1 MTGCEIHELFDIICG
16 TSTGAIVAAS
26 MGLGHK
32 PVEEVELLYR
42 DMIGKVFAKNPVN
55 GPKMLLTR
63 AFYDTNVLEST
74 LQRECGRGVFIDSLA
89 DENMNRVFV
98 VSSVM
103 SRDPKE
109 LFVFRNYTYP
119 LGHESRYDGTSEAQ
133 LWEGLR
139 ASSAAP
145 TFFSEI
151 RINGELHAD
160 GAIVANNPTA
170 VALHETRCMFPGVP
184 IELLVSLGNGV
195 SRAHELTGRE
205 EEEKKNMGWGDV
217 FGSILAS
224 ATSTETVH
232 HAMQDL
238 FPEDKY
244 FRFNPTT
251 DSKQIDQTSP
261 ETLAMFVK
269 EAREYIAANLDKFD
283 RVARILRPK
292 TPQSLW
298 QRFRDALRKE
308 IQELESSSWDD
319 DLYLPK

>member
-1 MTGCEIHELFDIICG
+1 MIGG

-26 MGLGHK
+26 IGLAHK
-32 PVEEVELLYR
+32 TVEEVELLYR
-42 DMIGKVFAKNPVN
+42 DMIGKIFARHPVN

-63 AFYDTNVLEST
+63 AYYDTNVLEAT
-74 LQRECGRGVFIDSLA
+74 LQRECGRGVFVDSLA
-89 DENMNRVFV
+89 EENMNRVFV

-119 LGHESRYDGTSEAQ
+119 LGHESRYDGTAEAQ
-133 LWEGLR
+133 MWEALR

-170 VALHETRCMFPGVP
+170 VALHETKSMFPGVP
-184 IELLVSLGNGV
+184 IELLVSLGNGL
-195 SRAHELTGRE
+195 SPAHEQTGADE
-205 EEEKKNMGWGDV
+205 EGKKNMGWGDV
-217 FGSILAS
+217 VGSIVAS

-232 HAMQDL
+232 HAVQDL
-238 FPEDKY
+238 FPKDKY

-251 DSKQIDQTSP
+251 DSTQIDETAP

-269 EAREYIAANLDKFD
+269 EAHAYIEENRDEFDK
-283 RVARILRPK
+283 VARILRPK
-292 TPQSLW
+292 TPQSLLR
-298 QRFRDALRKE
+298 RFRDALRKE
-308 IQELESSSWDD
+308 MQELESSTWHD
-319 DLYLPK
+319 DLYLP